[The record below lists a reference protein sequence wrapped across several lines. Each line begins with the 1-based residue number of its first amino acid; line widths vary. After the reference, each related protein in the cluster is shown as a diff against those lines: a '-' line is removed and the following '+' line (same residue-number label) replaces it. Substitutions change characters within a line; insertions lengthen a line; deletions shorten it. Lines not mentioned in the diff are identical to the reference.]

1 MMKSDHFA
9 KNESLNSMESAEGLT
24 GQLSSIL
31 ADVSHP
37 IQGTF
42 YLFLLAVVFRWRW
55 PKHWNNL
62 LKNISAPIEK
72 NSNKDNKS

>member
-1 MMKSDHFA
+1 
-9 KNESLNSMESAEGLT
+9 MESPEGLT

-31 ADVSHP
+31 LDVSHP

-55 PKHWNNL
+55 PKLWNSF

-72 NSNKDNKS
+72 NSTKEH